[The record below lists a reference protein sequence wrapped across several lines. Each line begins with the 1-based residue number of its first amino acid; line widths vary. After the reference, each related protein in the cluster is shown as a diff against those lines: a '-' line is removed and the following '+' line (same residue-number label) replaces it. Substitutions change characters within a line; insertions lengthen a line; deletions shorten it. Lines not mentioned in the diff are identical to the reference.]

1 MEGTKRIQMGDGWIS
16 NGERGR
22 DAVEAVI
29 ASAKD
34 SLAAAGFPVRSR
46 RFPFSMHHD
55 AYRVRLPRMGDGQRP
70 RHADVARLMN
80 AWAAARPS
88 PEDYAWQAIDGALK
102 DMIAKD
108 AALSGKVPE
117 DVRNGIATVR
127 SGADFMGWVAAEAAS
142 ST

>member
-1 MEGTKRIQMGDGWIS
+1 MSDGWIS

-22 DAVEAVI
+22 EAVEAVI

-80 AWAAARPS
+80 AWAAGRPS
-88 PEDYAWQAIDGALK
+88 PEDYAWQAIEGALK
-102 DMIAKD
+102 DMI
-108 AALSGKVPE
+108 GKNPGLADRVPQ
-117 DVRNGIATVR
+117 DVRNGIATVGG
-127 SGADFMGWVAAEAAS
+127 GADFMGWAAGEAVPPPREAA
-142 ST
+142 